1 MAGPASHFNKPM
13 TAKKILIIED
23 NVMNLEMATDLLEAS
38 GFEVFSAPSAEEGI
52 RLAQVVSPNLVL
64 MDIGLPGMDGLS
76 ATVALRAS
84 PITRHLTLVGFS
96 AHAMTGDMEIALR
109 AGCDGYVIKP
119 IDTRNFVDTVKR
131 FIEKGHVPPKP
142 RTPAKGAPV
151 EIRRNG
157 FGSGLISL

>member
-1 MAGPASHFNKPM
+1 M
-13 TAKKILIIED
+13 TATRILIIED
-23 NVMNLEMATDLLEAS
+23 NVMNLEMAADLLEAG
-38 GFEVFSAPSAEEGI
+38 GFQVFSAPSAEEGI
-52 RLAQVVSPNLVL
+52 RMAQEVKPNLIL

-84 PITRHLTLVGFS
+84 PTTRDLTLVGFS

-131 FIEKGHVPPKP
+131 FIEKGHVRPKP
-142 RTPAKGAPV
+142 QRSSRGSSAET
-151 EIRRNG
+151 RRNG